1 MKKYLYLIFL
11 LCLPSYIFSQTDL
24 KTESKALLQAGTIS
38 VTLGGNFIITGT
50 FPAFVGERVDQFVT
64 RMYNQAKETVLG
76 RITDS
81 KVLAEIN
88 EKIKDYPL
96 RNIELKRAT
105 GEVEKLDLLRFRLTG
120 NFKDDPYLKND
131 DVLIFPYVDLTRNF
145 FTVSGAVNNPG
156 KFQYVDGDKLSD
168 ALFFAQGLNKAYE
181 NVRKAEIDRLSYTG
195 NSMTTDTVDINSNI
209 PLERGDRIVVL
220 ANETNKKD
228 YNVLVVGEVNSPGYI
243 PITKDH
249 TTIKDVIERAGGFKK
264 DASMRRARILS
275 GNSISLLL
283 EKEYGIKL
291 KENTNVLTPEISN
304 TLVKLENLLMYRM
317 SDLTQEDTAYFFLEN
332 QLRVL
337 DNGSSIDF
345 SKISDDSSMASKY
358 EVKDGDIII
367 IPVKD
372 NAVYVYGQVVDPGK
386 VPFVEG
392 EDYKYYINKAGGT
405 GEYADDDIMVIK
417 AASREWISPIKN
429 KVKIEPGD
437 YVWVPR
443 VPARSLNYYIYS
455 VGGYLSI
462 VASAATIFLLIL
474 QFKK

>member
-76 RITDS
+76 RITDP
-81 KVLAEIN
+81 KVLTEIN
-88 EKIKDYPL
+88 EKLKDYPL

-168 ALFFAQGLNKAYE
+168 ALFFAQGINKAYE

-275 GNSISLLL
+275 GNSVSLLL